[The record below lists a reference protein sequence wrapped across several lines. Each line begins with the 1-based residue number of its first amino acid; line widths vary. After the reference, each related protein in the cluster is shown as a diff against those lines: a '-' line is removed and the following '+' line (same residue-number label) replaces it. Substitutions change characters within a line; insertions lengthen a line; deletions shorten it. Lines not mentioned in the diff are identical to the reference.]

1 MILVKVH
8 RKLCCVNVESGEWW
22 VEMSILWSCGSRQP
36 HWWLVATTGTGWW
49 LSPSCTPNLVKD
61 KIQWKCEGG
70 NNSHFTKLSNNRIN
84 KNEDFMDCWLLISFV
99 VSQNAKQNNFQY
111 KVHFKK
117 CNTYFVG
124 VSSFILGNNSIA
136 HWLNK
141 DMAKRKVLQC
151 KLVLTP

>member
-1 MILVKVH
+1 MLVKVH

-84 KNEDFMDCWLLISFV
+84 KNDVFMDCWLLIFFV
-99 VSQNAKQNNFQY
+99 VSQNKIFFNVKFI
-111 KVHFKK
+111 FKNIIHILWV
-117 CNTYFVG
+117 CLL
-124 VSSFILGNNSIA
+124 SSLAIIPLLIDQIRIWQKEKFCSA
-136 HWLNK
+136 S
-141 DMAKRKVLQC
+141 
-151 KLVLTP
+151 